1 MSWFQKLCRN
11 TGLMIHGVA
20 KPIKDDAQAKQK
32 PTTKVVKHEV
42 EEEQR
47 DGVTLRRTTI
57 EEIEY
62 KPQAGN
68 EEPGARNEASEV
80 KP

>member
-11 TGLMIHGVA
+11 TGLMIHGVT
-20 KPIKDDAQAKQK
+20 KPIKDDAQANAK
-32 PTTKVVKHEV
+32 PTTQVVKHEV
-42 EEEQR
+42 VEEEQ

-62 KPQAGN
+62 KPGDKT
-68 EEPGARNEASEV
+68 EPSPETQDP
-80 KP
+80 KPE